1 MVFSLP
7 EKDNVTLIDVSN
19 YGSVKMTVHVGHMAS
34 ESAMCSIL

>member
-19 YGSVKMTVHVGHMAS
+19 NGVVIMRVHVGHIAS